1 MFSFLKLFME
11 QLFKDFIIFTSK
23 LLYFNLKFYFI
34 YILIFKFNRGKR
46 IIENKGKRMQSFCEI
61 SWTKKPNLT
70 SVSFGEK
77 NAIYVFFKFWWCIF
91 HVLKLV

>member
-46 IIENKGKRMQSFCEI
+46 IIEK
-61 SWTKKPNLT
+61 
-70 SVSFGEK
+70 
-77 NAIYVFFKFWWCIF
+77 
-91 HVLKLV
+91 